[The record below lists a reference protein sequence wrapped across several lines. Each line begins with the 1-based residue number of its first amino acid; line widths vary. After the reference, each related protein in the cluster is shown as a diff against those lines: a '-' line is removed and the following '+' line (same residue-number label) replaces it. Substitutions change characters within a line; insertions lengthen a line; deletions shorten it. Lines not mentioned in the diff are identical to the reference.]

1 MEEAKNQIND
11 LEHKEEKDIQ
21 LVQQEG
27 KKIQKIKDNI
37 RSLGQLQAFQH
48 LHERGCQ
55 KEKRRSK
62 KLEIYL
68 KK

>member
-1 MEEAKNQIND
+1 MDEDENQIND

-48 LHERGCQ
+48 LHHKGS
-55 KEKRRSK
+55 RRRRETAK
-62 KLEIYL
+62 NWKPI
-68 KK
+68 